1 MTILT
6 FLSNC
11 GETSATTGTGDITL
25 SDTAINRRQVLPAAL
40 DGLLVPYL
48 IEDGGGTLWEEGVGI
63 YTDTT
68 KKIARLAGN
77 VTDGSSGAGTLI
89 TLTGN
94 THKVT
99 LTVSADWF
107 QKIENAHLE
116 YTTASVVGSNVTAAV
131 GEFYDLTLAGM
142 TADRLLVLPDT
153 AAVGDH
159 VAWFTN
165 DGDATYVLKLATAAA
180 GSLFEG
186 VDISAGSARYRYFI
200 AGESG
205 HVVCVKAGGAGDTD
219 WRFVPGG
226 DGRIAQ
232 SCMLRLLTTTTD
244 TPVTTATWIK
254 VVSSSTNYTEVWDN
268 ANLGDVTNDEI
279 DERRAGIYFVVGS
292 VDLPGLADRARVV
305 HRLDLD
311 GARVICNWDAATS
324 SSAAAAFVS
333 GSAGFVDVTAAAGGS
348 ISQQI
353 WQSH

>member
-1 MTILT
+1 MAVIKFTDLT
-6 FLSNC
+6 EHLVPPVASDVLVTAKEDVSN
-11 GETSATTGTGDITL
+11 G
-25 SDTAINRRQVLPAAL
+25 
-40 DGLLVPYL
+40 GLL
-48 IEDGGGTLWEEGVGI
+48 
-63 YTDTT
+63 
-68 KKIARLAGN
+68 A
-77 VTDGSSGAGTLI
+77 SM
-89 TLTGN
+89 
-94 THKVT
+94 VT
-99 LTVSADWF
+99 L
-107 QKIENAHLE
+107 HH
-116 YTTASVVGSNVTAAV
+116 TTATVTTSNVTAAV

-142 TADRLLVLPDT
+142 TADRSFILPDT
-153 AAVGDH
+153 AKVGERI
-159 VAWFTN
+159 AWFTN

-279 DERRAGIYFVVGS
+279 DVRRAGIYFVVGS

-353 WQSH
+353 WQSGANSNINGGADGSHNKTHLQVQELL